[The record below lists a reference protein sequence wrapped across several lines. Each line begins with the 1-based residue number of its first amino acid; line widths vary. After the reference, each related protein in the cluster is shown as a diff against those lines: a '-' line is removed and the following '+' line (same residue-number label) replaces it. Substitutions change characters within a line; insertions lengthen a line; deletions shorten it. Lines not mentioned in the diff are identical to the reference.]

1 MPCGTLSL
9 EQLLYTADNH
19 QQSDIDWYDVLC
31 VLTFLLSPEEWGEKD
46 EAFDCHFPA
55 SAFLIICSLA
65 YI

>member
-31 VLTFLLSPEEWGEKD
+31 ILTFLLSPEEWRRKMRLLIVI
-46 EAFDCHFPA
+46 FRLLHF
-55 SAFLIICSLA
+55 
-65 YI
+65 